1 MFWRSF
7 SIKAVQRQKLILY
20 IYFTDT
26 VNKLLS
32 VQEVLNGSR
41 LLGHTVCKA
50 FRLTQYEQIFR
61 PNVHFWPR
69 LVHRAKYV
77 QIMGSQKKYAVKTKR
92 NSCRMSKKSCP
103 FSYII
108 QIYWNVALDLIKVKA
123 MGLKYILI
131 QFPFHDSVC
140 RILKKLNDVDIVCK
154 FMLSCCQQG
163 N

>member
-50 FRLTQYEQIFR
+50 FRLTQYEQIFSSKCTFLA
-61 PNVHFWPR
+61 PSCIQSKICANHGI
-69 LVHRAKYV
+69 A
-77 QIMGSQKKYAVKTKR
+77 KKYAVKTKR

-140 RILKKLNDVDIVCK
+140 RI
-154 FMLSCCQQG
+154 
-163 N
+163 